1 MTNGSTCGGS
11 GRRPACALSAF
22 RDDEGGFTTVAVA
35 VALMLSLTLVFAA
48 ASAGWVASRSSEVQR
63 VADASALAGANAVA
77 AFSTVAQVLDACV
90 LSLGVTGMVVYGAG
104 LVASCVPG
112 LTAVG
117 AQLCATGGQILEA
130 RRGFARSAASGLER
144 LEAALP
150 TLVVANSA
158 SCVAAN
164 GEDGLSYVGC
174 ALPVPLE
181 SGSDF
186 SALLADADDA
196 PLDGL
201 SERMRDASLDAQEAR
216 ERADEALERG
226 WMADCG
232 SRPHSLHERAGA
244 LAGLPSSA
252 NPHYPSCET
261 WGFGVP
267 LVRARAY
274 YAARLAN
281 ERVVGST
288 PEELTD
294 AACRR
299 AFYEYALGRVR
310 SGSWAEHPDGTVE
323 ADLPLLPRNA
333 DETRATELYT
343 RVAWPCTDEGGS
355 RTLHSSL
362 DCPGATGGPSGSA
375 SLAQLDAG
383 AVSRCP
389 QCQMDVGDLG
399 RVASASTSIENG
411 FEHHWRIIVE
421 ASEDYEAARD
431 DLAAAEAR
439 TRELAEEGELEF
451 ERALEQL
458 TTGRPTLCPP
468 GAWGCVAVVAR
479 PEGTVVPTELT
490 ASFLS
495 SAELPAGAA
504 VSAATLA
511 PDESTAENNVLASF
525 FDSLSASDSVLGG
538 ALDGVMEL
546 WGSLLVGYGSAHG
559 RVAEVGEGF
568 LDRLDGVMGGS
579 VGAWLR
585 DQLGGVM
592 RDLGLEPVD
601 MRLRKPVLTN
611 SRDVLERGG
620 VEQASAVR
628 DLLSRLPDSAS
639 VADLARA
646 VGVTPPAALGEGG
659 LTVAELPIPGTGVS
673 IPLSVD
679 LTGAGGLP

>member
-22 RDDEGGFTTVAVA
+22 RNDEGGFTTVAVA

>member
-150 TLVVANSA
+150 ALVVANSA

-196 PLDGL
+196 PLEGL

-458 TTGRPTLCPP
+458 TTGRPTLRPP

>member
-117 AQLCATGGQILEA
+117 AQLCTTGGQILEA

-458 TTGRPTLCPP
+458 TTGRPTLRPP

-620 VEQASAVR
+620 VNQVSAVR

-679 LTGAGGLP
+679 LTGTGGLP

>member
-150 TLVVANSA
+150 ALVVANSA

-186 SALLADADDA
+186 SALLVDADDA

-458 TTGRPTLCPP
+458 TTGRPTLRPP

-525 FDSLSASDSVLGG
+525 FDSLSASDSVFGG

-611 SRDVLERGG
+611 SRDVLERGD

>member
-458 TTGRPTLCPP
+458 TTGRPTLRPP

-659 LTVAELPIPGTGVS
+659 LTVAKLPIPGTGVS

-679 LTGAGGLP
+679 LTGTGGLP

>member
-117 AQLCATGGQILEA
+117 AQLCTTGGQILEA

-323 ADLPLLPRNA
+323 ADLPRLPRHA
-333 DETRATELYT
+333 DETRATDLYT

-458 TTGRPTLCPP
+458 TTGRPTLRPP

>member
-333 DETRATELYT
+333 DETRATDLYT

-362 DCPGATGGPSGSA
+362 DCPGATGGPSSSA

-431 DLAAAEAR
+431 DLAATEAR

-458 TTGRPTLCPP
+458 TTGRPTLRPP

-592 RDLGLEPVD
+592 RDLGLEPAD

>member
-333 DETRATELYT
+333 DETRATDLYT

-458 TTGRPTLCPP
+458 TTGRPTLRPP

-592 RDLGLEPVD
+592 RDLGLEPAD

>member
-288 PEELTD
+288 LEELTD

-333 DETRATELYT
+333 DETRATELYA

-458 TTGRPTLCPP
+458 TTGRPTLRPP

-679 LTGAGGLP
+679 LTGTGGLP

>member
-117 AQLCATGGQILEA
+117 AQLCTTGGQILEA
-130 RRGFARSAASGLER
+130 RLGFARSAASGLER

-333 DETRATELYT
+333 DETRATDLYT

-458 TTGRPTLCPP
+458 TTGRPTLRPP

>member
-310 SGSWAEHPDGTVE
+310 SGFWAEHPDGTVE

-333 DETRATELYT
+333 DETRATELYA

-458 TTGRPTLCPP
+458 TTGRPTLRPP

>member
-150 TLVVANSA
+150 ALVVANSA

-411 FEHHWRIIVE
+411 FEHHWRLIVE

-458 TTGRPTLCPP
+458 TTGRPTLRPP

-525 FDSLSASDSVLGG
+525 FDSLSASDSVFGG

-659 LTVAELPIPGTGVS
+659 LTVAELPIPGIGVS

>member
-117 AQLCATGGQILEA
+117 AQLCTTGGQILEA

-333 DETRATELYT
+333 DETRATDLYT

-458 TTGRPTLCPP
+458 TTGRPTLRPP

>member
-362 DCPGATGGPSGSA
+362 DCPGATGGPSSSA

-451 ERALEQL
+451 ERVLEQL
-458 TTGRPTLCPP
+458 TTGRPTLRPP

>member
-150 TLVVANSA
+150 ALVVANSA

-333 DETRATELYT
+333 DETRATDLYT

-362 DCPGATGGPSGSA
+362 DCPGATGGPSSSA

-458 TTGRPTLCPP
+458 TTGRPTLRPP

-525 FDSLSASDSVLGG
+525 FDSLSASDSVFGG

>member
-130 RRGFARSAASGLER
+130 RRGFARSAASGLES

-150 TLVVANSA
+150 ALVVANSA

-186 SALLADADDA
+186 SALLVDADDA

-458 TTGRPTLCPP
+458 TTGRPTLRPP

>member
-1 MTNGSTCGGS
+1 M
-11 GRRPACALSAF
+11 
-22 RDDEGGFTTVAVA
+22 A

-150 TLVVANSA
+150 ALVVANSA

-288 PEELTD
+288 PEELTN

-458 TTGRPTLCPP
+458 TTGRPTLRPP

-568 LDRLDGVMGGS
+568 LERLDGVMGGS

-659 LTVAELPIPGTGVS
+659 LTVAELPIPGTGIS

>member
-458 TTGRPTLCPP
+458 TTGRPTLRPP

-568 LDRLDGVMGGS
+568 LERLDGVMGGS

>member
-343 RVAWPCTDEGGS
+343 RVAWPCTDEAGS

-362 DCPGATGGPSGSA
+362 DCPGATGGPSSSA

-411 FEHHWRIIVE
+411 FEHHWRLIVE

-458 TTGRPTLCPP
+458 TTGRPTLRPP

-659 LTVAELPIPGTGVS
+659 LMVAELPIPGTGVS

>member
-11 GRRPACALSAF
+11 GRRPACVLSAF

-458 TTGRPTLCPP
+458 TTGRPTLRPP

-601 MRLRKPVLTN
+601 MLLRKPVLTN

>member
-343 RVAWPCTDEGGS
+343 RVAWPCTDEAGS

-411 FEHHWRIIVE
+411 FEHHWRLIVE

-458 TTGRPTLCPP
+458 TTGRPTLRPP

-620 VEQASAVR
+620 IEQASAVR

>member
-77 AFSTVAQVLDACV
+77 AFSTVAQVLDAYV

-333 DETRATELYT
+333 DETRATELYA
-343 RVAWPCTDEGGS
+343 RVAWPCTDGGGS

-458 TTGRPTLCPP
+458 TTGRPTLRPP

>member
-411 FEHHWRIIVE
+411 FEHHWRLIVE

-458 TTGRPTLCPP
+458 TTGRPTLRPP

-639 VADLARA
+639 VADLACA

>member
-48 ASAGWVASRSSEVQR
+48 SSAGWVASRSSEVQR

-458 TTGRPTLCPP
+458 TTGRPTLRPP

-495 SAELPAGAA
+495 SAELPAGTA

-525 FDSLSASDSVLGG
+525 FDSLSASDSVFGG

>member
-150 TLVVANSA
+150 ALVVANSA

-458 TTGRPTLCPP
+458 TTGRPTLRPP

>member
-333 DETRATELYT
+333 DETRATDLYT

-431 DLAAAEAR
+431 DLAATEAR

-458 TTGRPTLCPP
+458 TTGRPTLRPP

-592 RDLGLEPVD
+592 RDLGLEPAD

>member
-458 TTGRPTLCPP
+458 TTGRPTLRPP

>member
-181 SGSDF
+181 PGSDF

-362 DCPGATGGPSGSA
+362 DCPGAIGGPSGSA

-383 AVSRCP
+383 AASRCP

-458 TTGRPTLCPP
+458 TTGRPTLRPP

>member
-112 LTAVG
+112 LTTVG

-333 DETRATELYT
+333 DETRATDLYT

-458 TTGRPTLCPP
+458 TTGRPTLRPP

-592 RDLGLEPVD
+592 RDLGLEPAD

>member
-333 DETRATELYT
+333 DETRATDLYT

-355 RTLHSSL
+355 WTLHSSL
-362 DCPGATGGPSGSA
+362 DCPGATGGPSSSA

-431 DLAAAEAR
+431 DLAATEAR

-458 TTGRPTLCPP
+458 TTGRPTLRPP

-592 RDLGLEPVD
+592 RDLGLEPAD